1 MGMEEDLKNGIT
13 SKKLLDLAVLQKSLI
28 TMRDILWFLVWIQMI
43 KIQLLITWE
52 YTMLKLEK
60 KKNGGSME
68 TGVDLKNGIT
78 FKNLKDSVKM
88 LMISI
93 DKQAIHTS
101 QV

>member
-1 MGMEEDLKNGIT
+1 V
-13 SKKLLDLAVLQKSLI
+13 A
-28 TMRDILWFLVWIQMI
+28 
-43 KIQLLITWE
+43 KIGKE
-52 YTMLKLEK
+52 
-60 KKNGGSME
+60 KNGGSME